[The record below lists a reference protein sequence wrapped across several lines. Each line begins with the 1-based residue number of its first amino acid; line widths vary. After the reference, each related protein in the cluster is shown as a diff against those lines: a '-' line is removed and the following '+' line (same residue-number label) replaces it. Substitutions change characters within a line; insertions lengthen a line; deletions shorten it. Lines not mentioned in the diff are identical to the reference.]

1 MKVTHTMT
9 ECTTYTIVNHIE
21 AVDRPTISSVEHP
34 PLRCT
39 LIVARGSEGSE
50 GSIYLADSWRAVRR
64 FFDKNDN
71 KIIPRWHLVKISIQ
85 EGILRFTFADLL
97 YPIRD
102 QPEAPT
108 LTFDLY
114 QASFLVTNERAGMS
128 EPDTYHITYYGRE
141 GKSTDRKGEFVVA
154 RIEEKRNGQHYAED
168 TILRRGVYVLHDD
181 DKYYLSSYR
190 FD

>member
-1 MKVTHTMT
+1 MKVAHTMT
-9 ECTTYTIVNHIE
+9 ECTTYAIVNHIE

-39 LIVARGSEGSE
+39 LIIASSEGSV
-50 GSIYLADSWRAVRR
+50 GFADSWRAIRR
-64 FFDKNDN
+64 FFDKNDG
-71 KIIPRWHLVKISIQ
+71 KIIPRWHLVKISIH
-85 EGILRFTFADLL
+85 EGILRLTFADLL
-97 YPIRD
+97 YAIRD

-114 QASFLVTNERAGMS
+114 PVSLLVTNERAGTS

-141 GKSTDRKGEFVVA
+141 GKDTDRKGEFVVA
-154 RIEEKRNGQHYAED
+154 RIEEMRDGQLYAED
-168 TILRRGVYVLHDD
+168 TILRRGAYVLHDD

>member
-21 AVDRPTISSVEHP
+21 AIDRPTISSVEHP

-39 LIVARGSEGSE
+39 LIIAMSEEGSV
-50 GSIYLADSWRAVRR
+50 GFADEWRAIRR

-71 KIIPRWHLVKISIQ
+71 KIIPRWHLVKISIH
-85 EGILRFTFADLL
+85 EGLLRFTFADLL

-108 LTFDLY
+108 LTFYLY
-114 QASFLVTNERAGMS
+114 PASFLVTNERAGTS

-141 GKSTDRKGEFVVA
+141 GKDTDRKGEFVVA
-154 RIEEKRNGQHYAED
+154 RIEERRDGQHYAED
-168 TILRRGVYVLHDD
+168 TILRRGAYVPHDD

>member
-21 AVDRPTISSVEHP
+21 AIDRPTISSVEHP

-39 LIVARGSEGSE
+39 PIIVTSEDSV
-50 GSIYLADSWRAVRR
+50 YCADEWRAIRR

-71 KIIPRWHLVKISIQ
+71 KIIPRWHLIKISIH

-97 YPIRD
+97 CPIRD
-102 QPEAPT
+102 QPKAPT
-108 LTFDLY
+108 LTFGLY
-114 QASFLVTNERAGMS
+114 PASFLVTNERAGTS
-128 EPDTYHITYYGRE
+128 EPDTYHIIYYGRE
-141 GKSTDRKGEFVVA
+141 GKGTDRKGEFVVA
-154 RIEEKRNGQHYAED
+154 RIEERRDGQHYAED
-168 TILRRGVYVLHDD
+168 TILRRGAYVLHDA

-190 FD
+190 LD